1 MPPLPVAKPREAA
14 AQIARAL
21 GKVNALQSL
30 CRKSSQFLAYIHLK
44 ESKKQNEYCIDKT
57 QIEDINKRKER
68 IF

>member
-44 ESKKQNEYCIDKT
+44 ESNTARKKLSSFHCKS
-57 QIEDINKRKER
+57 
-68 IF
+68 